1 MPFLHAYESIPIKS
15 ASNMLQS
22 QPESTPI
29 NLDLNT
35 KSQFN
40 LSTSTNKKLKAM
52 KVESNFLSKSASVR
66 NIMPINKV
74 PSTKENGEFIKNFI
88 SKQNSITKVIN
99 NTMKKVKSEQD
110 RYICRV
116 KVDKGK

>member
-1 MPFLHAYESIPIKS
+1 
-15 ASNMLQS
+15 MLQS
-22 QPESTPI
+22 QPEGTPI

-66 NIMPINKV
+66 NIMPTNKV